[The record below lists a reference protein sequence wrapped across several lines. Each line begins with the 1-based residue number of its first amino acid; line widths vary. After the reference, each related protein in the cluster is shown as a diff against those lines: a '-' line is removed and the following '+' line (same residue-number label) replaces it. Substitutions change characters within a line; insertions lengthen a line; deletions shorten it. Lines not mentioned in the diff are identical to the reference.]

1 VSAAGDL
8 LLDRVRDAYGKNLTG
23 RGHRPLLRIEM
34 AAFGPEAGMI
44 GAADLA
50 RDVAGRGGGT
60 TSG

>member
-1 VSAAGDL
+1 MSAAGDL
-8 LLDRVRDAYGKNLTG
+8 LLDRVRDAYARTSRDGDTA
-23 RGHRPLLRIEM
+23 RLLRVEM

-60 TSG
+60 ASG